1 MDCPPCYPRKRPE
14 FKCDGVFLL
23 MFPIDSGTADG
34 AGHLNFMAKD
44 SDPLA
49 DAFGTKETGGLFSG
63 LLAEESAVDRRMMW
77 RLGTWAVAAVGAVVV
92 AVMANQTQLG
102 WRRDQVAAADLARQ
116 ADRLQLLTKESQNEA
131 RRLAAAI
138 ETLNTDR
145 DRLYSRLTV
154 LEQGL
159 DSVTGAIAR
168 QTAATPQAARSQDA
182 APAAPSVA
190 PVASMPAPGSDKPR
204 AEASRDSSKDAQK
217 DTAKEVAKEPASPPP
232 QTAAAASLVQQSP
245 ATTSALPAIP
255 LVPSKS
261 IMAPP
266 DPAAS
271 KLIQPE
277 TTEKAAEKKTEPA
290 PAPTEVAAAS
300 AKPPEATESEAPAIA
315 IQQTRFAIDLG
326 GANSIDGLRALWRGV
341 TKTNPEIAALRPII
355 MIKEGSTGL
364 GMQLRLGA
372 GPLIN
377 AAAAARL
384 CAGLTENDRHCE
396 TTVFDGQRLSM
407 RGGQEKGQD
416 KKGQDKEQEK
426 SQDKVQ
432 EKNAEKN
439 QDSAPQAETAPA
451 PTPSAKPEKHRRSY
465 SSKRSSKREEPAP
478 APVPAQPAPAKPET
492 ASAGSTLSSF
502 FRR

>member
-1 MDCPPCYPRKRPE
+1 
-14 FKCDGVFLL
+14 
-23 MFPIDSGTADG
+23 
-34 AGHLNFMAKD
+34 MAKD

-63 LLAEESAVDRRMMW
+63 LLAEESAFDRRMMW
-77 RLGTWAVAAVGAVVV
+77 RLGSWGVAAVGAVVI
-92 AVMANQTQLG
+92 AVMANQAQLG
-102 WRRDQVAAADLARQ
+102 WRRDQMASADLVRQ
-116 ADRLQLLTKESQNEA
+116 ADRLQLLTRESQNEA
-131 RRLAAAI
+131 RRLAAAV
-138 ETLNTDR
+138 ETLNADR
-145 DRLYSRLTV
+145 DRLYSRVTV

-168 QTAATPQAARSQDA
+168 QSAKPQDTPAPDA
-182 APAAPSVA
+182 QPAAPSVA
-190 PVASMPAPGSDKPR
+190 PVASMPSPSSDKPR
-204 AEASRDSSKDAQK
+204 AAAAAAKEQAKEATKDTVK
-217 DTAKEVAKEPASPPP
+217 ETAKEPSSPPP
-232 QTAAAASLVQQSP
+232 QSAAAASLVQQSP
-245 ATTSALPAIP
+245 ATTSALPMLP

-271 KLIQPE
+271 KLTQPE
-277 TTEKAAEKKTEPA
+277 TTEKTTEKTAEKKPEPT
-290 PAPTEVAAAS
+290 PAPTEITAAS

-315 IQQTRFAIDLG
+315 VQQTRFAIDLG

-341 TKTNPEIAALRPII
+341 TKSNPEVATLRPII
-355 MIKEGSTGL
+355 MIKEGTTGL

-377 AAAAARL
+377 AAAAAKL
-384 CAGLTENDRHCE
+384 CAGLAENDRHCE

-407 RGGQEKGQD
+407 RGGSEKG
-416 KKGQDKEQEK
+416 QEK
-426 SQDKVQ
+426 SQDRVQ

-439 QDSAPQAETAPA
+439 PDAAPQAETAPA
-451 PTPSAKPEKHRRSY
+451 PAPTAKPDKRRRSY

-478 APVPAQPAPAKPET
+478 APAAQPAAPAKPET
-492 ASAGSTLSSF
+492 AAAGSTLSSF

>member
-1 MDCPPCYPRKRPE
+1 
-14 FKCDGVFLL
+14 
-23 MFPIDSGTADG
+23 
-34 AGHLNFMAKD
+34 MAKD

-63 LLAEESAVDRRMMW
+63 LLAEESAFDRRMLW
-77 RLGTWAVAAVGAVVV
+77 RLGTWGVTAVGAVVV
-92 AVMANQTQLG
+92 AVMANQAQLG

-116 ADRLQLLTKESQNEA
+116 ADRLQLLTRESQNEA

-145 DRLYSRLTV
+145 DRLYSRVTV

-159 DSVTGAIAR
+159 DSVTGAIAK
-168 QTAATPQAARSQDA
+168 QSAKPQDTPAPDA
-182 APAAPSVA
+182 QPAVAAPSVG
-190 PVASMPAPGSDKPR
+190 PVASVPAPSGDKPR
-204 AEASRDSSKDAQK
+204 T
-217 DTAKEVAKEPASPPP
+217 TAKDQAREPAKEPASPPP
-232 QTAAAASLVQQSP
+232 QSAAAASLVSQAP
-245 ATTSALPAIP
+245 ATTSALPMLP

-271 KLIQPE
+271 KLVQPE
-277 TTEKAAEKKTEPA
+277 ATEKAVEKKPEAA
-290 PAPTEVAAAS
+290 PAPTEVAAA
-300 AKPPEATESEAPAIA
+300 KPPESAESEAPAIA
-315 IQQTRFAIDLG
+315 VQQTRFAIDLG

-341 TKTNPEIAALRPII
+341 TKSNPEVAALRPII
-355 MIKEGSTGL
+355 MIKEGTSGL

-377 AAAAARL
+377 AAAAAKL
-384 CAGLTENDRHCE
+384 CAGLSENDRHCE

-407 RGGQEKGQD
+407 RGGSEKG
-416 KKGQDKEQEK
+416 QEK
-426 SQDKVQ
+426 SQDKAQDRVQ
-432 EKNAEKN
+432 EKSSEKT
-439 QDSAPQAETAPA
+439 QDAAPQAETAPV
-451 PTPSAKPEKHRRSY
+451 AKPEKPDKRRRSY

-478 APVPAQPAPAKPET
+478 APAPQPAPAKPET
-492 ASAGSTLSSF
+492 ASAGSTLTSF